1 MTLTIDADV
10 VWKPRNIWN
19 TVAPPVN
26 QELELEQVRV
36 VLMRVLSRYPEACTA
51 VIGALE
57 ELGGP
62 PWQPFPDTALRPSR

>member
-10 VWKPRNIWN
+10 VWRPRNILK

-26 QELELEQVRV
+26 QQHELEQVRV
-36 VLMRVLSRYPEACTA
+36 VLMRVLSRFPEACTA
-51 VIGALE
+51 VVSALE

-62 PWQPFPDTALRPSR
+62 PWQAFPDSALRRSR